1 MENMRHANKEK
12 DNDNGA
18 QIVKG
23 CKAMH
28 RDRAPSWITVDRR
41 RGKKDFCQEFLAN
54 VMVREGNGKWKTDTA
69 TDRCECEC
77 E

>member
-1 MENMRHANKEK
+1 MRHANKEK

-41 RGKKDFCQEFLAN
+41 RRKKDFCQEFLAN

-69 TDRCECEC
+69 TDRCECE
-77 E
+77 

>member
-1 MENMRHANKEK
+1 MRHANKEK

-77 E
+77 V

>member
-1 MENMRHANKEK
+1 MENMRHANKKK

-69 TDRCECEC
+69 TDRCECE
-77 E
+77 